1 MKLRTDEREYLKTI
15 FHSRL
20 FGWLSVKRAVLL
32 HSAGIGYWDTAG
44 DCSNGHINLRQPSS
58 LRILQYWTILFNPI
72 FTELRIH
79 PLFASAQAK
88 WSLPKINSKPLII
101 FDGVTAIDVTCPCWV
116 IYQDSDVRKAKG
128 FMTTDFQRGFYLRK
142 YPFQL
147 YNS

>member
-1 MKLRTDEREYLKTI
+1 MKLRTDERISENDFSL
-15 FHSRL
+15 SPL
-20 FGWLSVKRAVLL
+20 WLSVKRAVLL
-32 HSAGIGYWDTAG
+32 HSAGIGYWDTAGGG

-116 IYQDSDVRKAKG
+116 IYQDSDVRKSERVHDDGFSKGILLAKI
-128 FMTTDFQRGFYLRK
+128 
-142 YPFQL
+142 PFPTL
-147 YNS
+147 